1 MEDTDFVS
9 QKLTKSETT
18 QQIKN
23 HPSSS
28 ARGGGSKNTRKHHP
42 TPPAAG
48 EGGSSNTRKP
58 HPPPPAAG
66 QVAFRL
72 LCHDHSAGG
81 VIGSSGSI
89 IKHLET
95 LTGSKIRFE
104 ERTPNCHERVINI
117 VGDAVVER
125 KISVGRSEKYE
136 MVDVSKA
143 QEGLMRVFERVL
155 EVEGNGGNNENEDN
169 EKNSNGLISCRLL
182 APTGQIGA
190 LIGKRG
196 KIVDGIRKRS
206 GAKIR
211 VLKEE
216 QIPACASPEEEL
228 IQIMGSVVAVKRA
241 MLAVSSRLQDQTL
254 GERAPG
260 HMSSNKASC
269 ILQADSSPEHSPNSP
284 SVLESVVEHHSV
296 VHSLSADVNR
306 TLHLDEDSSLRKVVF
321 KFLCPN
327 SMAGGVIGKGAN
339 IVKFLE
345 KETGASIKFASP
357 VSRSKERVAII
368 SSLENPDPLYSPA
381 QIAAVR
387 VFSRCIEVGLDKGV
401 LSSLGNKE
409 NVVARILVASDQA
422 GCLLDEGGRIASDIS
437 ITSGVDIQLMRADL
451 LPNRAGADDNVVQI
465 TGNYENVKSALFQV
479 TGRLRQNLF
488 SGAVPKGADWTH
500 GSYSAIPSSSPDGRD
515 AGSSAQLVQLSRLSY
530 IRQLD
535 HLGFVQK
542 STSSYQPGSQLGQ
555 ANSIN
560 SIPKPVDGAHGS
572 TTFPSGLKQE
582 SNVGNKE
589 PKETVEV
596 VVPGE
601 VFGFVYGENCS
612 NLDRLKEISGAT
624 IVLQDPS
631 PGESSGKVIISGTP
645 GRIQIAQS
653 LLQAFISF

>member
-1 MEDTDFVS
+1 
-9 QKLTKSETT
+9 
-18 QQIKN
+18 
-23 HPSSS
+23 
-28 ARGGGSKNTRKHHP
+28 
-42 TPPAAG
+42 
-48 EGGSSNTRKP
+48 
-58 HPPPPAAG
+58 
-66 QVAFRL
+66 
-72 LCHDHSAGG
+72 
-81 VIGSSGSI
+81 
-89 IKHLET
+89 
-95 LTGSKIRFE
+95 
-104 ERTPNCHERVINI
+104 
-117 VGDAVVER
+117 
-125 KISVGRSEKYE
+125 

-155 EVEGNGGNNENEDN
+155 EVEGNAGNNENDDN
-169 EKNSNGLISCRLL
+169 EQNSNGLTSCRLL

-196 KIVDGIRKRS
+196 KTVDGIRKSS

-211 VLKEE
+211 VFKEE
-216 QIPACASPEEEL
+216 QIPACAGPEEEL

-241 MLAVSSRLQDQTL
+241 MLAVSSRLQDQTV

-260 HMSSNKASC
+260 HMSSTRASRA
-269 ILQADSSPEHSPNSP
+269 LQADSSPEHSPNSP

-296 VHSLSADVNR
+296 VHSLSADANR
-306 TLHLDEDSSLRKVVF
+306 TLHLDEDSSSREVVF

-327 SMAGGVIGKGAN
+327 TIAGGVIGKGAN

-357 VSRSKERVAII
+357 VSGTKERVAII

-381 QIAAVR
+381 QIAAIR

-401 LSSLGNKE
+401 LSSLDNKE

-437 ITSGVDIQLMRADL
+437 ITSGVNIQLMRADL
-451 LPNRAGADDNVVQI
+451 LPNCAGADDNVVQI

-488 SGAVPKGADWTH
+488 SGAVPKGADWRH
-500 GSYSAIPSSSPDGRD
+500 GSHSAIPSSSPDGRD
-515 AGSSAQLVQLSRLSY
+515 STRLVQLSRLSY

-542 STSSYQPGSQLGQ
+542 STSSYQPGSQLGP
-555 ANSIN
+555 ANSI
-560 SIPKPVDGAHGS
+560 SIPEPVDGAHGL

-582 SNVGNKE
+582 SNVAKEE
-589 PKETVEV
+589 PKETV
-596 VVPGE
+596 
-601 VFGFVYGENCS
+601 
-612 NLDRLKEISGAT
+612 RLWSQEKCFALSMISGAT
-624 IVLQDPS
+624 VVLQDPC

-653 LLQAFISF
+653 LLQAFIHFNHAE

>member
-228 IQIMGSVVAVKRA
+228 IQ
-241 MLAVSSRLQDQTL
+241 
-254 GERAPG
+254 
-260 HMSSNKASC
+260 
-269 ILQADSSPEHSPNSP
+269 
-284 SVLESVVEHHSV
+284 
-296 VHSLSADVNR
+296 
-306 TLHLDEDSSLRKVVF
+306 
-321 KFLCPN
+321 
-327 SMAGGVIGKGAN
+327 
-339 IVKFLE
+339 
-345 KETGASIKFASP
+345 
-357 VSRSKERVAII
+357 
-368 SSLENPDPLYSPA
+368 NPDPLYSPA

>member
-1 MEDTDFVS
+1 MEETAFPS

-18 QQIKN
+18 QKLKN
-23 HPSSS
+23 PRSSA
-28 ARGGGSKNTRKHHP
+28 ARGGGSNNTKKHHRASPAAGQGGSNNTRKHHP
-42 TPPAAG
+42 A
-48 EGGSSNTRKP
+48 
-58 HPPPPAAG
+58 PPPQDKWRSACYATTTLLAG
-66 QVAFRL
+66 V
-72 LCHDHSAGG
+72 
-81 VIGSSGSI
+81 
-89 IKHLET
+89 
-95 LTGSKIRFE
+95 
-104 ERTPNCHERVINI
+104 PNCHERVINI

-125 KISVGRSEKYE
+125 KISVGRSQENE

-155 EVEGNGGNNENEDN
+155 EVEGNAGNNENEDN
-169 EKNSNGLISCRLL
+169 EHHSNGLISCRLL
-182 APTGQIGA
+182 APNGQIGA

-196 KIVDGIRKRS
+196 KIVDGIRKS
-206 GAKIR
+206 TGAKIR
-211 VLKEE
+211 VFKDEL
-216 QIPACASPEEEL
+216 IPACAGPEEEL

-241 MLAVSSRLQDQTL
+241 MLVVSSRLQDQTV

-260 HMSSNKASC
+260 HMSSNGVSHN
-269 ILQADSSPEHSPNSP
+269 LQADSSPEHSPNSP
-284 SVLESVVEHHSV
+284 SVLGSVVEHHSV

-327 SMAGGVIGKGAN
+327 SIAGGVIGKGAN

-345 KETGASIKFASP
+345 KETEASIKFASP
-357 VSRSKERVAII
+357 VSGSKERVAII

-387 VFSRCIEVGLDKGV
+387 VFSRCMEVGLDKGV

-437 ITSGVDIQLMRADL
+437 VTSGVDIQLMGADL
-451 LPNRAGADDNVVQI
+451 LPNCAGADDNVVQI

-488 SGAVPKGADWTH
+488 SGAVPKGADWMH
-500 GSYSAIPSSSPDGRD
+500 GSYSAIPSSDNGRD
-515 AGSSAQLVQLSRLSY
+515 AGSSTQLVQLSRVSY

-542 STSSYQPGSQLGQ
+542 STSSYQLGSQLGQ
-555 ANSIN
+555 ANSIG
-560 SIPKPVDGAHGS
+560 SIPRPVDGAHDL

-582 SNVGNKE
+582 SNVGNEE

-601 VFGFVYGENCS
+601 VFCFVYGENCS

-624 IVLQDPS
+624 IVLQDPC
-631 PGESSGKVIISGTP
+631 PGECSGKVIISGTP
-645 GRIQIAQS
+645 ERIQIAES
-653 LLQAFISF
+653 LLQAFVSF